1 MSDNITL
8 TKGHLEEAMDLVKGD
23 RIQIFVLK
31 QARLIVQTGGGAGAR
46 GLNPIDANA
55 YFTKSGTINGQNLNG
70 HTWKIKK

>member
-31 QARLIVQTGGGAGAR
+31 QARLIVQTGGGGER
-46 GLNPIDANA
+46 GPGGSTPSMLMHILP
-55 YFTKSGTINGQNLNG
+55 KVEQ
-70 HTWKIKK
+70 